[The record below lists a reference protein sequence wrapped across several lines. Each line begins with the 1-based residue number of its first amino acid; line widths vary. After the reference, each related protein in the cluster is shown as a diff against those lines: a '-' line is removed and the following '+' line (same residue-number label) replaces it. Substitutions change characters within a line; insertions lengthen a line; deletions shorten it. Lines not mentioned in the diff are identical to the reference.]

1 MRETCGRWVE
11 DRRMKVEEGGRTKG
25 TEAGREDRTK
35 PEVRRTLPWCCF
47 TKRIACLMI
56 LFSCG
61 KFKTQ

>member
-1 MRETCGRWVE
+1 
-11 DRRMKVEEGGRTKG
+11 MKVEEEGRMKG

-35 PEVRRTLPWCCF
+35 PEVRRTFPRCCF
-47 TKRIACLMI
+47 MRRIACLMI